1 MANSYSC
8 GAIWLMF
15 NLNVRYMN
23 IKYND
28 DKTLKFI
35 KKKGLWK
42 LYVKQKDNSYLSL
55 KQHNDNVWNY
65 VLKKTGRI

>member
-1 MANSYSC
+1 
-8 GAIWLMF
+8 
-15 NLNVRYMN
+15 MN

-28 DKTLKFI
+28 DKSLKFI
-35 KKKGLWK
+35 KKKGLWH